1 MTLGDGAAVGV
12 TARLV
17 VVVAAIELLVLGVEA
32 EEVPKNGNCEDDVI
46 GVDSIGVE
54 MKFEELFVAAVID
67 VLSNVGTPLPLAI
80 VIPLATHCP
89 AYAQY
94 CPAAQ
99 HIGPHDVSPNP
110 LGQFNDVA
118 AAAAVMEVCVEV
130 ELAAAE
136 SRTKEDELAAAE
148 TRTEE
153 DELAAA
159 EVRVEE
165 DELAAAE
172 TRTWEDD

>member
-1 MTLGDGAAVGV
+1 MGV

-32 EEVPKNGNCEDDVI
+32 EEVPKKGDCEDDVI
-46 GVDSIGVE
+46 DVDPIAVE
-54 MKFEELFVAAVID
+54 MEFEELVVAAEVN
-67 VLSNVGTPLPLAI
+67 VLSNVGIPLPLAI
-80 VIPLATHCP
+80 VTPLATHCP

-99 HIGPHDVSPNP
+99 HIDPHDVSPNP

-118 AAAAVMEVCVEV
+118 AAAAVMEVFVEV

-159 EVRVEE
+159 ETR
-165 DELAAAE
+165 AE
-172 TRTWEDD
+172 KDD